1 MIDKVQMKV
10 GILTYHHTTNYGATL
25 QAYALQ
31 KAVKSRGH
39 SCELIDYRP
48 IAAVEFYR
56 KDIYPVRA
64 SRHWLSCVAKSW
76 KMTRFLRSQTQLSRD
91 KTYTRDNIK
100 AKFQHY
106 DAVIT
111 SSDEVWKIKSVRGYD
126 PSYFLDF
133 IYKPDTLKI
142 SYAPSFGN
150 LDTLGAEREDICRL
164 IHDFDSLS
172 GRDANSLRL
181 LENECNKQATRVL
194 DPTFLTNYEDILVK
208 PRLKKDYLLIY
219 YETRLKEEQEAFIKE
234 VARIKKLTI
243 VSIGYY
249 NQVADINLV
258 GVSPQEWLGYF
269 ANASY
274 VITNFF
280 HGTVF
285 SIIFR
290 KPFTVF
296 SNKYKVRKVGDLLNH
311 LGLGDH
317 IILTEAD
324 SKLFAGNYLEIDYS
338 PVLPKLELE
347 IQKSQNFLS
356 SALSANSASTFQKL

>member
-1 MIDKVQMKV
+1 MKV

-39 SCELIDYRP
+39 SGELIDYRP
-48 IAAVEFYR
+48 VAAVRFYR
-56 KDIYPVRA
+56 KDIYPIRA
-64 SRHWLSCVAKSW
+64 SKHWLRCVAKSW
-76 KMTRFLRSQTQLSRD
+76 KMARFLRSQTQLSRD
-91 KTYTRDNIK
+91 KAYTRDNIR

-106 DAVIT
+106 DAVIAG
-111 SSDEVWKIKSVRGYD
+111 SDEVWKIKSVRGYD

-133 IYKPDTLKI
+133 IYKPNTLKI

-150 LDTLGAEREDICRL
+150 LDALGAEREEICRL

-172 GRDANSLRL
+172 VRDTNSLQL
-181 LENECNKQATRVL
+181 LKNECNKQATRVL
-194 DPTFLTNYEDILVK
+194 DPTFLTNYEDILLK

-219 YETRLKEEQEAFIKE
+219 YETRLKKEQESFIKE

-296 SNKYKVRKVGDLLNH
+296 SNKYKVRKVLDLLNH
-311 LGLGDH
+311 LGLGDR
-317 IILTEAD
+317 IILAEAESELVPD
-324 SKLFAGNYLEIDYS
+324 NYLEIDYS
-338 PVLPKLELE
+338 PIIPKLDLE
-347 IQKSQNFLS
+347 IQKSQDFLS
-356 SALSANSASTFQKL
+356 TALSSNSASTVQEL